1 MLPVRWGTQR
11 NLSQSR
17 RQSRETKTR
26 EEKAGRKPEE
36 GPFVRSPREERWNL
50 RSMPHDDGLAWNSGR
65 QHSPRLRTWGHVR
78 GEGVNLH
85 SEAALPH
92 AWCPGT
98 GGGHGG
104 QYVLE
109 TDTGWT
115 GPAGFT
121 PVSEML
127 QFLCPPWPMKASPT
141 GAAVGRGEGD
151 PPSDQEGTYLDKQQ
165 GPPG

>member
-1 MLPVRWGTQR
+1 M
-11 NLSQSR
+11 S
-17 RQSRETKTR
+17 
-26 EEKAGRKPEE
+26 
-36 GPFVRSPREERWNL
+36 SPREERWNL
-50 RSMPHDDGLAWNSGR
+50 RSMPGDDGLAWNSGR
-65 QHSPRLRTWGHVR
+65 QHSPRLRAWGHVR

-109 TDTGWT
+109 TDTGRT

-121 PVSEML
+121 LVSDML

-141 GAAVGRGEGD
+141 GAAGGRGEGD
-151 PPSDQEGTYLDKQQ
+151 PQVIKREHTWINNRVLLGSAGNYIQCIL
-165 GPPG
+165 